1 MRGRVLSQKPR
12 WRKRLR
18 GRARV
23 NLVVGKG
30 PATQPQPQNQPS
42 PQNLGVSLSGG
53 GSGSVTSNP
62 AGISCGS
69 TCSHS
74 YAYGTTVTLT
84 ATPASGSVFSGWSG
98 ACTGSSN
105 SCSVTM
111 IKAQSITAGFVSSG
125 PWRNAVNDNF
135 SGLTSL
141 PSHWCTYN
149 GHDKV
154 NGGNYLPSHVYVSGG
169 YLHLLSS
176 YMSSGPAGA
185 AWYQGAIALTRT
197 SGGGCGGSSKY
208 PLSAVDSRLTVRM
221 RVLETGNGKAAG
233 HRNIL
238 RWPDG
243 GGWPSAGEEDM
254 WEGEVSLTSG
264 VSAFFH
270 YGSTN
275 RQIIWPYPPRDM
287 TQWHTYRFQRLN
299 DVISIYIDDMT
310 TPVHVY
316 NGNSTTL
323 PETFKHWIF
332 QQQCSHNGCPAPSTD
347 TEDWQIASIAIDNA

>member
-1 MRGRVLSQKPR
+1 
-12 WRKRLR
+12 
-18 GRARV
+18 
-23 NLVVGKG
+23 
-30 PATQPQPQNQPS
+30 
-42 PQNLGVSLSGG
+42 
-53 GSGSVTSNP
+53 
-62 AGISCGS
+62 
-69 TCSHS
+69 
-74 YAYGTTVTLT
+74 
-84 ATPASGSVFSGWSG
+84 
-98 ACTGSSN
+98 
-105 SCSVTM
+105 M
-111 IKAQSITAGFVSSG
+111 IKAQSVTAGFVSSG
-125 PWRNAVNDNF
+125 PWRNVVNDNF
-135 SGLTSL
+135 SGLRSL
-141 PSHWCTYN
+141 PSHWCTYS

-176 YMSSGPAGA
+176 HMSSGPAGA

-208 PLSAVDSRLTVRM
+208 PLSAVNSRLTVRM

-270 YGSTN
+270 YGPTN
-275 RQIIWPYPPRDM
+275 RQIIWPYPPRDV
-287 TQWHTYRFQRLN
+287 TQWHTYRFQRLH

-316 NGNSTTL
+316 SGNSTTL

-332 QQQCSHNGCPAPSTD
+332 QQQCSHHGCPAPSTD